1 MSILFYFICEISPT
15 GGGVERVVSLLYQE
29 LTRRGYRVLTVHGEE
44 VGRNDAIPDQ
54 YLLPVPE
61 RLDAKENVTYIRN
74 FVRREN
80 VCLVFNFAA
89 ILNKSSLCLVEACR
103 MERVPIVSVLH
114 NTLESAL
121 WNFPFVKK
129 LMELDF
135 WKPLFRRLLGMVHRI
150 PFYKG
155 GRYLHDFAVATVVL
169 APCYVDEYRQII
181 GRIENVFSIRNPL
194 PMSADEMVDWNEKE
208 DIALFVGR
216 LERQK
221 SVDKLIRI
229 WSKLDM
235 PGWKLLIV
243 GSGSQENNLRLL
255 ARKLGVEGSVS
266 FEGHQNPLP
275 YYRRSKLFC
284 MTSIYEGYP
293 MTLIE
298 CQAFGVVPIL
308 YDSFLAAC
316 DIVRTGEN
324 GVLVPAFREQD
335 YVQRLRNLMLNKD
348 RIQQMSERCRKE
360 AEKYSVNGIMDQ
372 WVEVIERYRIRN

>member
-1 MSILFYFICEISPT
+1 MNILFYFICEISPT
-15 GGGVERVVSLLYQE
+15 GGGVERVASFQYQE
-29 LTRRGYRVLTVHGEE
+29 LTRKGYHILTVHGKEL
-44 VGRNDAIPDQ
+44 GSSDTIPDQ
-54 YLLPVPE
+54 HLLPVPE
-61 RLDAKENVTYIRN
+61 RLDAKENIAYIRD

-80 VCLVFNFAA
+80 VCLAFNFAA

-103 MERVPIVSVLH
+103 VERVPIVSVLH

-121 WNFPFVKK
+121 WNFPLVKK
-129 LMELDF
+129 LMEQDF
-135 WKPLFRRLLGMVHRI
+135 WKSMFRRLLGMAHRI

-155 GRYLHDFAVATVVL
+155 GRYLHDFAAATVVL
-169 APCYVDEYRQII
+169 APCYVDEYRRII
-181 GRIENVFSIRNPL
+181 GRTENVFPIRNPL
-194 PMSADEMVDWNEKE
+194 PMSADETVDWNGKE
-208 DIALFVGR
+208 NVALFVGR
-216 LERQK
+216 LEQQK

-255 ARKLGVEGSVS
+255 ARELGVEGSVS

-298 CQAFGVVPIL
+298 CQAFGVVPVL

-324 GVLVPAFREQD
+324 GLLVPAFREQD
-335 YVQRLRNLMLNKD
+335 YVQGLRDLMSDNGRLRQ
-348 RIQQMSERCRKE
+348 IGERCCKE
-360 AEKYSVNGIMDQ
+360 AEKYSVDGIMEQ